1 MKYLLFLVLLVVICS
16 CLNFREL
23 TISDSSKEQNFNLT
37 ANSETPGQYTLIAKG
52 QLDGEAQLIVA
63 WQSPDGNYSRVYQ
76 LKNKIDT
83 IIKDEW
89 YQSTMKLTYKPL
101 NITNGE
107 LLIKYSID

>member
-1 MKYLLFLVLLVVICS
+1 MLIATTSS

-23 TISDSSKEQNFNLT
+23 NISNLDREQNFDLI

-52 QLDGEAQLIVA
+52 ELEGEAQLIVA

-83 IIKDEW
+83 IIKDDW
-89 YQSTMKLTYKPL
+89 YQSTMKLTYKPS
-101 NITNGE
+101 NITKGH
-107 LLIKYSID
+107 LVVKYSID

>member
-1 MKYLLFLVLLVVICS
+1 MKYLLFLVLIATAFS
-16 CLNFREL
+16 CLNFKEL
-23 TISDSSKEQNFNLT
+23 NISDLSREQNFNLI

-52 QLDGEAQLIVA
+52 QLDGKAQLIVA
-63 WQSPDGNYSRVYQ
+63 WKSPDGNYSRVYQ
-76 LKNKIDT
+76 LNNKIDT

-101 NITNGE
+101 DVTKGE